1 MYPPSRNVCV
11 CGDVE
16 SGFDDEAV
24 FRRHV
29 VHIGVK
35 RNRRRDVG
43 DKLLQLGKRDAVR
56 HIAREKKNSRELFP
70 PGDMFPQGEQLRR
83 KKRR

>member
-1 MYPPSRNVCV
+1 MRAHIGNFATYPPFRNVLV

-56 HIAREKKNSRELFP
+56 HDPGHIAREKK
-70 PGDMFPQGEQLRR
+70 
-83 KKRR
+83 